1 MEKISKA
8 NAKHEFKPTVIVDAG
23 GSAAGRVASYAAKQ
37 ALLGKTLAIVNCDN
51 AIITGNRGTSIL
63 EFREMRQRGGHSLKG
78 PFYPKHPERI
88 MKRMVRGMLKYT
100 RGRGEAALNRVR
112 CFNNTPKEYES
123 AKKVSLIRELKGSS
137 TTLNDLSKE
146 I

>member
-1 MEKISKA
+1 MEKSKA
-8 NAKHEFKPTVIVDAG
+8 NIKHEFNPTIIVDAG
-23 GSAAGRVASYAAKQ
+23 GAAAGRVSSYAAKQ

-51 AIITGNRGTSIL
+51 AIITGNRGTSVI

-78 PFYPKHPERI
+78 PFYPKHPEKI

-100 RGRGEAALNRVR
+100 RGRGESALNRVR
-112 CFNNTPKEYES
+112 CFNNIPKEFEA
-123 AKKVSLIRELKGSS
+123 AKKVTLIRESKGRS
-137 TTLNDLSKE
+137 TTLSDLSRE